1 MVRKT
6 LLTAGILVGVAFGG
20 AAFADANQKHGG
32 QTGAR
37 QGGGVMQQGAA
48 SGMMGGQGGMSGM
61 MGGQGGMS
69 GMMGGQGGM
78 SGMMGHMQ
86 KMGGGMMGGMG
97 PMSMMLAFDTDG
109 DGTVSPEELRTGLQA
124 KLGEF
129 DADGDGSLSISE
141 FETLHSAMI
150 RETMVDRFQYLDADG
165 DGIVT
170 AGEMTAPADVMTRM
184 QSMRGGVDQD
194 TSNDS
199 MMNDN

>member
-61 MGGQGGMS
+61 MA
-69 GMMGGQGGM
+69 
-78 SGMMGHMQ
+78 HMQ

-165 DGIVT
+165 DGTVT

-184 QSMRGGVDQD
+184 QSMRGGIDQD

>member
-20 AAFADANQKHGG
+20 AAFADADQKHGG

-37 QGGGVMQQGAA
+37 QGGGA
-48 SGMMGGQGGMSGM
+48 S
-61 MGGQGGMS
+61 
-69 GMMGGQGGM
+69 
-78 SGMMGHMQ
+78 
-86 KMGGGMMGGMG
+86 
-97 PMSMMLAFDTDG
+97 DTDG
-109 DGTVSPEELRTGLQA
+109 DGIVSPEELRTGLQA

>member
-20 AAFADANQKHGG
+20 VAFADANQKHGG

-69 GMMGGQGGM
+69 GMMA
-78 SGMMGHMQ
+78 HMQ

-109 DGTVSPEELRTGLQA
+109 DGIVSPEELRTGLQA

>member
-20 AAFADANQKHGG
+20 AAFADADQKHGG

-69 GMMGGQGGM
+69 GMMA
-78 SGMMGHMQ
+78 HMQ

-109 DGTVSPEELRTGLQA
+109 DGTVSPEELRTGLLA